1 MFSIGRL
8 TGGRVKIN
16 SLSAMEYKILAIP
29 DGGIGTSFIKL
40 HIYLSIGTSNGDKT
54 KRYNDVKISRHW
66 LMKGY
71 LVIRQRHFGAY
82 IVATILCRRN
92 WLLLR
97 LLLFLLLLLLLL
109 LLFPSDVTSNIMS
122 GSGNP
127 GMFPAECKT
136 AYAAGEIKSC
146 IVKQCPYT
154 CSPPAPVDTN
164 VKNDGTQLSLEN
176 LYPSGKQKSGKPDGN
191 GVVCF
196 TSIPSWAPFSYGYL
210 SII

>member
-1 MFSIGRL
+1 
-8 TGGRVKIN
+8 
-16 SLSAMEYKILAIP
+16 MEYKILAIP

-97 LLLFLLLLLLLL
+97 LLFLLLLLLLL

-176 LYPSGKQKSGKPDGN
+176 LYPSGKQNNGKPDKWRCLFHIN
-191 GVVCF
+191 L
-196 TSIPSWAPFSYGYL
+196 SWAPFSYGYL
-210 SII
+210 SSII